1 MGCAKRIQLERCAL
15 VFDERV
21 EDAGVVEQRVREM
34 HLVEARGGDVL
45 EDGVQAVPEA
55 FDRVALASGRELLA
69 GDRLAAQV
77 AHDARVQV
85 YASALHALHLGA
97 EGGLVAAEHE
107 RYLVA
112 PPLLQRDARRQ
123 RHRVREDR
131 RHRDALPEHA
141 RQQGA
146 QLEAECMAGGGRG
159 GGRGLLRRR

>member
-1 MGCAKRIQLERCAL
+1 MGCAARYSNTLAFDCAL

-21 EDAGVVEQRVREM
+21 EDARVVEQRVREM

-55 FDRVALASGRELLA
+55 FDRVALAIGRELLA

-77 AHDARVQV
+77 ARDARVQV
-85 YASALHALHLGA
+85 CAGAHHAQHLDV

-107 RYLVA
+107 RDLVA
-112 PPLLQRDARRQ
+112 PPLLQRDARRR

-131 RHRDALPEHA
+131 RHRGALAEHA

-146 QLEAECMAGGGRG
+146 QLDAE
-159 GGRGLLRRR
+159 